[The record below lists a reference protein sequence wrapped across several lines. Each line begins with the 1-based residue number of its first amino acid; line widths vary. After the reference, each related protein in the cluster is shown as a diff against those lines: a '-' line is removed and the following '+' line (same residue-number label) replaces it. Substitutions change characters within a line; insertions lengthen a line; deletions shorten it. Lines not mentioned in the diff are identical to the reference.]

1 MAFKMRGMDKFYG
14 DRSRREIRQDIR
26 EERRSLKDHGG
37 SREEVKEYNKYQ
49 RKRKR
54 EIRADVLDQ
63 RAKQPIA
70 QGADTYDKR
79 GDKKARKTSK

>member
-1 MAFKMRGMDKFYG
+1 MRGMDKFYG

-37 SREEVKEYNKYQ
+37 SREEVKEYNEYQ
-49 RKRKR
+49 RKRKK